1 MSDFK
6 KLNEA
11 IELMNA
17 IKSTLGDNPK
27 HVNEETR
34 KQRCEQAGQV
44 IQYLSE
50 TRFAAIKEKKKA
62 EKDALT
68 YEEKIS
74 IWRERA
80 KTAGWTP
87 PRSVVDSR
95 VAFNKQIDSLTF

>member
-17 IKSTLGDNPK
+17 IKSTLKDNPE

-34 KQRCEQAGQV
+34 KQRYEQAGLV
-44 IQYLSE
+44 ISYLTE
-50 TRFAAIKEKKKA
+50 TRFAAIKEQKKA
-62 EKDALT
+62 EKQALT

-74 IWRERA
+74 VWRERA
-80 KTAGWTP
+80 KTLGWVPTK
-87 PRSVVDSR
+87 SVVDSR
-95 VAFNKQIDSLTF
+95 ETFNTQIDSLTF

>member
-17 IKSTLGDNPK
+17 IKSTLVDNPK

-34 KQRCEQAGQV
+34 KQRYEQAGQV
-44 IQYLSE
+44 IRYLTE

-62 EKDALT
+62 EKEALT

-80 KTAGWTP
+80 KTLGWVP

-95 VAFNKQIDSLTF
+95 ETFNEQMDSLTF

>member
-17 IKSTLGDNPK
+17 IKSTLEDNPK
-27 HVNEETR
+27 RVNLETR

-44 IQYLSE
+44 IKYLTE

-62 EKDALT
+62 EKEALT

-87 PRSVVDSR
+87 PRSEVDSR
-95 VAFNKQIDSLTF
+95 VTFNKQIDSLTF